1 MTLTW
6 VEDGASRSAS
16 IVRLGKKSQSTY
28 VKSYKIFGSADDVE
42 VHNEINTTISGSYW
56 QYPGAPDMQLMV
68 ESYSLSYLGDQAWQ
82 LSVQYTKDGAEDEE
96 KPDPL
101 HRSRSFDTSGGT
113 KHITQARSETR
124 YGPTGATGPTP
135 NMNKAIGVDGQSVA
149 GVDIV
154 VPQLQWSENYD
165 VPDKFITSE
174 YIKKVAE
181 RTGTVNDAG
190 FRSFA
195 AGEVLFIGCSGS
207 HEWDEDKGSGPWNL
221 AYKFVANPNAGAGQT
236 YPAETIGAITGV
248 EKKGHEYMWIYYDSD
263 VTGGTLLKKPKYV
276 YINEV
281 YRKTD
286 FAALGIGV
294 T

>member
-28 VKSYKIFGSADDVE
+28 VKSYKIFGSTDDVA
-42 VHNEINTTISGSYW
+42 VHAEINSTISGSYW
-56 QYPGAPDMQLMV
+56 QYPGAPGMQLMV
-68 ESYSLSYLGDQAWQ
+68 ESYSLSYLGDEAWQ
-82 LSVQYTKDGAEDEE
+82 LSVQYTKDGAEDED

-113 KHITQARSETR
+113 KHITQAREETS
-124 YGPTGATGPTP
+124 YGTSPPA
-135 NMNKAIGVDGQSVA
+135 MNKAIGVDGSSVA

-165 VPDKFITSE
+165 VPHAYITSA
-174 YIKKVAE
+174 YIKTVAQL
-181 RTGTVNDAG
+181 TGTVNDAE
-190 FRSFA
+190 FRTFA

-221 AYKFVANPNAGAGQT
+221 AYKFIANPNAGGGGT
-236 YPAETIGAITGV
+236 YPAETIGDIGGV

-263 VTGGTLLKKPKYV
+263 VTGDTLLKKPKFVYV
-276 YINEV
+276 NEV
-281 YRKTD
+281 YRQTS
-286 FAALGIGV
+286 FAGLGIG
-294 T
+294 TT

>member
-28 VKSYKIFGSADDVE
+28 VKSYKIFGSTDDVA
-42 VHNEINTTISGSYW
+42 VHAEINSTISGSYW
-56 QYPGAPDMQLMV
+56 QYPGAPGMQLMV
-68 ESYSLSYLGDQAWQ
+68 ESYSLSYLGDEAWQ
-82 LSVQYTKDGAEDEE
+82 LSVTYTKDGAEDED

-113 KHITQARSETR
+113 KHITQGRNETAF
-124 YGPTGATGPTP
+124 GTSPPA
-135 NMNKAIGVDGQSVA
+135 MNKAIGVDGKSVA

-165 VPDKFITSE
+165 VPHAYITSA
-174 YIKKVAE
+174 YIKTVAHL
-181 RTGTVNDAG
+181 TGTVNDAA
-190 FRSFA
+190 FRTFA
-195 AGEVLFIGCSGS
+195 AGEVLFIGCTGS

-221 AYKFVANPNAGAGQT
+221 AYKFIANPNAGAGQT
-236 YPAETIGAITGV
+236 YPAETIGDIEDV
-248 EKKGHEYMWIYYDSD
+248 EKGGHDYMWIYYASD
-263 VTGGTLLKKPKYV
+263 VTGSTLLKKPKFVYV
-276 YINEV
+276 NEV
-281 YRKTD
+281 YRKTS
-286 FAALGIGV
+286 FAGLGIGV

>member
-28 VKSYKIFGSADDVE
+28 VKSYKIFGSTDDVA
-42 VHNEINTTISGSYW
+42 VHAEINDTISGTFW
-56 QYPGAPDMQLMV
+56 QYPGAPGMQLMV
-68 ESYSLSYLGDQAWQ
+68 ESYSLSYLGDEAWQ
-82 LSVQYTKDGAEDEE
+82 LSVQYTKDGAEDED

-113 KHITQARSETR
+113 KHITQAREEVS
-124 YGPTGATGPTP
+124 YGTSPPA
-135 NMNKAIGVDGQSVA
+135 MNKAIGVDGQSVA

-207 HEWDEDKGSGPWNL
+207 HEWDEEKGSGPWNL
-221 AYKFVANPNAGAGQT
+221 AFKFIANPNAGSGQT

-263 VTGGTLLKKPKYV
+263 VTGGTLLKQPKFVYV
-276 YINEV
+276 NEV
-281 YRKTD
+281 YRKTS
-286 FAALGIGV
+286 FADLGIG
-294 T
+294 TT

>member
-1 MTLTW
+1 MTAFTW

-28 VKSYKIFGSADDVE
+28 VKSYKIFGSTDDVA
-42 VHNEINTTISGSYW
+42 VHADINSTISGSYW
-56 QYPGAPDMQLMV
+56 QYPGAPGMQLMV
-68 ESYSLSYLGDQAWQ
+68 ESYSLSYLGDEAWQ

-113 KHITQARSETR
+113 KHITQARNETAF
-124 YGPTGATGPTP
+124 GTSPPA
-135 NMNKAIGVDGQSVA
+135 MNKAIGVDGSSVA

-165 VPDKFITSE
+165 VPHAYITSA
-174 YIKKVAE
+174 YIKTVAQL
-181 RTGTVNDAG
+181 TGTVNDAE
-190 FRSFA
+190 FRTFP

-221 AYKFVANPNAGAGQT
+221 AYKFIANPNAGSGQT
-236 YPAETIGAITGV
+236 YPAETIGDIEDV

-263 VTGGTLLKKPKYV
+263 VTGGTLLKKPKFVYV
-276 YINEV
+276 NEV
-281 YRKTD
+281 YRQTS
-286 FAALGIGV
+286 FGALGIGV
-294 T
+294 D